1 MNTIK
6 FIRLIIRKSIPVFL
20 FLSMFPAINSQN
32 INVQQRGLIWGGE
45 SEGYHKSQAIF
56 YRCGWIWRR
65 YEGVKGSPRLYD
77 TLVTSFLNVRGQD
90 YYIQLK
96 SDIDLVNNTLLFL
109 HPRSGSLTQIPSEI
123 VNEVVINKDGKE
135 LTYRTFEGS
144 ILDRDL
150 KEKKFCQLLM
160 EKPVIFLKLPVKK
173 MVEAS
178 YKGAYSP
185 DRRYDEFITFNRYYI
200 MGSDSIFHQL
210 QLSKKSLLKLF
221 PDRKSLIEEGFGNTN
236 KGTDEEIIIS
246 ILEKF

>member
-20 FLSMFPAINSQN
+20 FLSMLPAINSQN
-32 INVQQRGLIWGGE
+32 MSVQQRGLIGE
-45 SEGYHKSQAIF
+45 ENLRAIINLKPYSIGVVGF
-56 YRCGWIWRR
+56 DNR

-96 SDIDLVNNTLLFL
+96 SDIDLVNNTLLFM

-123 VNEVVINKDGKE
+123 VNEVVYNNDGKE
-135 LTYRTFEGS
+135 ITYRTFEGS

-160 EKPVIFLKLPVKK
+160 EKPVMFLKLPVKK

-221 PDRKSLIEEGFGNTN
+221 PNRKSLIEEGFGNAN